1 MQQLTPHGQNL
12 INDIANRY
20 GLSNQSATNMLI
32 SVNNGGGS
40 MAQFSIPE
48 LGSGQWMNGGMTMV
62 GDLFDYNLKNTVN
75 NLCGELSSIL
85 QHHQVFQP
93 LPKGAGGGSGNNW
106 WPGDL
111 GSPSSS
117 GSQNNIRYAF
127 FPQSRR
133 LAVQRDGSVSLFD
146 TLDHNI
152 SGVSQQ
158 QGGDSSLTFSSQ
170 YGTVSSLSLPL
181 ISGPGF
187 APAVSDNFAAPQA
200 VAPVEAAPQEVVANQ
215 SQQPQQGDVITL
227 LEKLGQLRDAGIL
240 SPQEFDAKKSELLTR
255 I

>member
-1 MQQLTPHGQNL
+1 MQQLTPQGQNL
-12 INDIANRY
+12 INDIASRY
-20 GLSNQSATNMLI
+20 GLSNQSAINMLI
-32 SVNNGGGS
+32 SVNNGGGT

-48 LGSGQWMNGGMTMV
+48 LGSGQWMSGGMTMV

-75 NLCGELSSIL
+75 NLCGELSNIL
-85 QHHQVFQP
+85 ANNQVFKP
-93 LPKGAGGGSGNNW
+93 LPKSAGGGFGNNW

-127 FPQSRR
+127 FPSSRR

-170 YGTVSSLSLPL
+170 YGTISSLSLPL

-187 APAVSDNFAAPQA
+187 APAPSNNFAAPQA
-200 VAPVEAAPQEVVANQ
+200 APPVEQAPQNPAPTAQ
-215 SQQPQQGDVITL
+215 QQGEVITL
-227 LEKLGQLRDAGIL
+227 LENLGQLRDAGIL
-240 SPQEFDAKKSELLTR
+240 SSQEFEAKKSELLGR